1 MEGILE
7 SAAHCRLLGL
17 GMPFWAGERCEDM
30 KNNWREVLKECTL
43 CPRNCR
49 VDRTAGEK
57 GFCKETDEVMAA
69 RAALHMWEEPC
80 ISGTQGSGTVFFS
93 GCSLRCVFCQNASI
107 ASGSIGKPIHVERLS
122 EIFLELQSQGAA
134 NINLVTPGHFAPIIV
149 EALDLAKKEGLKLPV
164 VYNSSG
170 YESIQTLRHLEGY
183 VDVYLPDFKYM
194 NPVMAAKYSH
204 APEYPLIAKKAVEEM
219 VRQTGACQFD
229 ENGMIKK
236 GTIVRHLVLP
246 GYSKDS
252 MKVVEYLYTTYKD
265 QIFISL
271 MNQYT
276 PLPRAA
282 DYPELNRRVTTYEY
296 DKVISYALSLGVT
309 NGYMQKGKTAKESFI
324 PAFDFQGIEKE
335 KGIK

>member
-1 MEGILE
+1 ME
-7 SAAHCRLLGL
+7 
-17 GMPFWAGERCEDM
+17 
-30 KNNWREVLKECTL
+30 NNWNEIFKVCTL

-49 VDRTAGEK
+49 VDRTVGEK
-57 GFCKETDEVMAA
+57 GFCRETDQLMAA

-107 ASGSIGKPIHVERLS
+107 ASGSVGRPIRVERLS

-134 NINLVTPGHFAPIIV
+134 NINLVTPGHFAPLIV
-149 EALDLAKKEGLKLPV
+149 DALDLARKQGLKLPI

-170 YESIQTLRHLEGY
+170 YESIQTLHQLEGY

-204 APEYPLIAKKAVEEM
+204 APDYPLIAKEAVEEM
-219 VRQTGACQFD
+219 VRQTGVCQFD
-229 ENGMIKK
+229 EKGMIKK

-246 GYSKDS
+246 GYIKDS
-252 MKVVEYLYTTYKD
+252 MKVVEYLYNTYKD
-265 QIFISL
+265 SIFISL

-282 DYPELNRRVTTYEY
+282 DYPEINRRLTTYEY
-296 DKVISYALSLGVT
+296 EKVVSHALSLGVT
-309 NGYMQKGKTAKESFI
+309 NGYIQKGKTAKESFI
-324 PAFDFQGIEKE
+324 PAFDFCGIDRE
-335 KGIK
+335 KGRE

>member
-1 MEGILE
+1 ME
-7 SAAHCRLLGL
+7 
-17 GMPFWAGERCEDM
+17 
-30 KNNWREVLKECTL
+30 NNWKEIFKVCTL

-49 VDRTAGEK
+49 VDRTVGEK
-57 GFCKETDEVMAA
+57 GFCRETDQLMAA

-93 GCSLRCVFCQNASI
+93 GCSLRWVCCQNASI
-107 ASGSIGKPIHVERLS
+107 ASGSVGRPIRVERLS

-134 NINLVTPGHFAPIIV
+134 NINLVTPGHFAPLIV
-149 EALDLAKKEGLKLPV
+149 DALDLARKQGLKLPI

-170 YESIQTLRHLEGY
+170 YESIQTLHQLEGY

-204 APEYPLIAKKAVEEM
+204 APDYPLIAKEAVEEM
-219 VRQTGACQFD
+219 VRQTGVCQFD
-229 ENGMIKK
+229 EKGMIKK

-246 GYSKDS
+246 GYIKDS
-252 MKVVEYLYTTYKD
+252 MKVVEYLYNTYKD
-265 QIFISL
+265 SIFISL

-282 DYPELNRRVTTYEY
+282 DYPEINRRLTTYEY
-296 DKVISYALSLGVT
+296 EKVVSHALSLGVT
-309 NGYMQKGKTAKESFI
+309 NGYIQKGKTAKESFI
-324 PAFDFQGIEKE
+324 PAFDFCGIDRE
-335 KGIK
+335 KGRE

>member
-1 MEGILE
+1 ME
-7 SAAHCRLLGL
+7 
-17 GMPFWAGERCEDM
+17 
-30 KNNWREVLKECTL
+30 NNWKEIFKVCTL

-49 VDRTAGEK
+49 VDRTVGEK
-57 GFCKETDEVMAA
+57 GFCRETDQLMAA

-107 ASGSIGKPIHVERLS
+107 ASGSVGRPIRVERLS

-134 NINLVTPGHFAPIIV
+134 NINLVTPGHFAPLIV
-149 EALDLAKKEGLKLPV
+149 DALDLARKQGLKLPI

-170 YESIQTLRHLEGY
+170 YESIQTLHQLEGY

-204 APEYPLIAKKAVEEM
+204 APDYPLIAKEAVEEM
-219 VRQTGACQFD
+219 VRQTGVCQFD
-229 ENGMIKK
+229 EKGMIKK

-246 GYSKDS
+246 GYIKDS
-252 MKVVEYLYTTYKD
+252 MKVVEYLYNTYKD
-265 QIFISL
+265 SIFISL

-282 DYPELNRRVTTYEY
+282 DYPEINRRLTTYEY
-296 DKVISYALSLGVT
+296 EKVVSHALSLGVT
-309 NGYMQKGKTAKESFI
+309 NGYIQKGKTAKESFI
-324 PAFDFQGIEKE
+324 PAFDFCGIDRE
-335 KGIK
+335 KGRE